1 MRIETSFL
9 FDLDG
14 TLVDSVYQHVP
25 RGRKRSMPKASNCR
39 WRIHRK
45 IGMSGGLFLNQLL
58 RETSGDLDA
67 ERVERLARL
76 HAAAYQ
82 RLRAQVRPLPG
93 ARELL
98 AALTNA
104 GIRWAIATSGRM
116 ETAAINLERRRRSGE
131 ERGGDAR
138 PRQVREARPRPVPDG
153 RRATERAD
161 RTHGRGRRQHL
172 GHARCRPL
180 PLARRRLL
188 SVGTAATNSNARARC
203 ACMTI
208 PPICCGIST
217 RLRRGPET
225 PASPTAPAPARRRF
239 RQAVNDHR
247 PRLRGTGRRPPRG
260 SIVVNALVDQIAP
273 RSTPASSASFSVIQ
287 SGPSAGTTSSMRS
300 PPTYTCT
307 SSRHAPLSLRRV
319 HTRSR
324 GRDTGPE
331 SVRPVDFARWPPV
344 PICDGDAKNT
354 RRMTAARPVGPART
368 GRARYPPVGTRFAR
382 RSRTGPPRARTA
394 FPRSGSL
401 QPDDDPRTD
410 AFPDSAPATRL
421 ADRPSRPFAKEPRCD
436 SNDRSALLSRDEP
449 AGCAH
454 AVRRMAHD
462 RSARRRAADVARVPS
477 RRMRMACAGQ
487 DRGRVRDDRARI
499 YDIAI
504 ANRDPDS
511 GERVRLDADSPELNA
526 LRERCDALLQRIDG
540 NRDVDAW

>member
-14 TLVDSVYQHVP
+14 TLVDSVYQHVLAWKEALDAE
-25 RGRKRSMPKASNCR
+25 GIELSV

-116 ETAAINLERRRRSGE
+116 ETAAINLEALGVDPAKNVVVTRDRS
-131 ERGGDAR
+131 
-138 PRQVREARPRPVPDG
+138 VREARPRPVPDG

-180 PLARRRLL
+180 PLARRRAA
-188 SVGTAATNSNARARC
+188 VGGYGSDELERGRAAR
-203 ACMTI
+203 MTI

-247 PRLRGTGRRPPRG
+247 PRLRGTGRRPRG

-273 RSTPASSASFSVIQ
+273 RSTPASSAVLGHPVGAI
-287 SGPSAGTTSSMRS
+287 GR
-300 PPTYTCT
+300 
-307 SSRHAPLSLRRV
+307 RHDQLDALAAHIHLHLVTPRAAVVAPRPHADLVAAIRV
-319 HTRSR
+319 
-324 GRDTGPE
+324 PN
-331 SVRPVDFARWPPV
+331 RPVDFARWPPV
-344 PICDGDAKNT
+344 PICDGDAKI
-354 RRMTAARPVGPART
+354 
-368 GRARYPPVGTRFAR
+368 
-382 RSRTGPPRARTA
+382 
-394 FPRSGSL
+394 
-401 QPDDDPRTD
+401 
-410 AFPDSAPATRL
+410 
-421 ADRPSRPFAKEPRCD
+421 
-436 SNDRSALLSRDEP
+436 
-449 AGCAH
+449 
-454 AVRRMAHD
+454 
-462 RSARRRAADVARVPS
+462 RAA
-477 RRMRMACAGQ
+477 
-487 DRGRVRDDRARI
+487 
-499 YDIAI
+499 
-504 ANRDPDS
+504 
-511 GERVRLDADSPELNA
+511 
-526 LRERCDALLQRIDG
+526 
-540 NRDVDAW
+540 